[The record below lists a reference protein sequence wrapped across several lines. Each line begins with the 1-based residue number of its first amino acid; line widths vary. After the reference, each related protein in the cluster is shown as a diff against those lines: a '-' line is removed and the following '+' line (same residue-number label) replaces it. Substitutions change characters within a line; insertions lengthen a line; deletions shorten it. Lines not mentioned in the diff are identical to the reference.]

1 MKRLLLGLLLLW
13 PVAVLAGLQES
24 PEARE
29 RGGVA
34 KTMRE
39 WRSLAEAGDA
49 NAQYNLGVIYD
60 FGKGV
65 PEDDAE
71 SAKWFRLAAE
81 QGDAMAQFN
90 LGLMYA
96 NGEGVL
102 KDDAEAVKWYRLA
115 AEQGDARAQVH
126 LGLMYARGKGVPED
140 NVQTY
145 AWWNL
150 AAVQGNKKASRNMD
164 IVRKKMTPAQ
174 IAQAQNLSRTLCE
187 KIPNCAQ

>member
-1 MKRLLLGLLLLW
+1 MKLLLLGLVLLW
-13 PVAVLAGLQES
+13 PVAVLAGLQASLEGHQ
-24 PEARE
+24 RD
-29 RGGVA
+29 GFT
-34 KTMRE
+34 KTIRE

-49 NAQYNLGVIYD
+49 SAQYNLGVIYD

-81 QGDAMAQFN
+81 QGDAKAQFN

-96 NGEGVL
+96 NGEGVP

-126 LGLMYARGKGVPED
+126 LGLMYAQGKGVPED
-140 NVQTY
+140 YVQTY

-150 AAVQGNKKASRNMD
+150 AASQGNKKASKNMD
-164 IVRKKMTPAQ
+164 IVRKNMTPAQ
-174 IAQAQNLSRTLCE
+174 IAEAQNLSRKLCT